1 MVHVAFF
8 CIISIFNSGT
18 VPQIE
23 KVQYRDE
30 KVVLEKNVSQSRR
43 LRPYQPDHTKK
54 KWVFT
59 WPSRNVASDSSNS
72 AGKNSSSAGKNSSNS
87 AGKNSSNSAGKNS
100 SSAGK
105 NSSNSAGKNSSSAG
119 KNSSSK
125 RKLSGNSSSSNP
137 QSQRQKQKEVQRFQ
151 LRKQKH
157 DQDQREA
164 MQSVRQQVDE
174 ENRKEHFRQQDE
186 DDAQMADYQ
195 AEFESHMRIDD
206 NSVSDT
212 VQGDVHAGTLLREM
226 RNIRSQIR
234 QPTTSSPNTKRAM
247 ALLQKDTAALQKEM
261 VQSHTHAHLEI
272 V

>member
-1 MVHVAFF
+1 MASAYFTFFQTDLLPQCVAFLENWPITSENWF
-8 CIISIFNSGT
+8 AGFAATSSTRNALSKKLMYVGDPPGGT
-18 VPQIE
+18 P
-23 KVQYRDE
+23 
-30 KVVLEKNVSQSRR
+30 VSQS
-43 LRPYQPDHTKK
+43 
-54 KWVFT
+54 
-59 WPSRNVASDSSNS
+59 SSNSNS

-137 QSQRQKQKEVQRFQ
+137 QSQRQKQKEVQRWQ
-151 LRKQKH
+151 LQKQKQKY

-164 MQSVRQQVDE
+164 MRSVQQQVDE
-174 ENRKEHFRQQDE
+174 DNRNEHFRQQDE
-186 DDAQMADYQ
+186 DDAQM

-226 RNIRSQIR
+226 RDICCQIR

-247 ALLQKDTAALQKEM
+247 AELQKGTASIQKEM